1 MLVSKVSGI
10 VLIVIGFLLTA
21 EGFREGATG
30 YQVSGAVLVLIGI
43 VVLIAKIARRNQP

>member
-1 MLVSKVSGI
+1 MLVTEVSGI
-10 VLIVIGFLLTA
+10 VPIVIGFLPAA
-21 EGFREGATG
+21 ESSRESATG